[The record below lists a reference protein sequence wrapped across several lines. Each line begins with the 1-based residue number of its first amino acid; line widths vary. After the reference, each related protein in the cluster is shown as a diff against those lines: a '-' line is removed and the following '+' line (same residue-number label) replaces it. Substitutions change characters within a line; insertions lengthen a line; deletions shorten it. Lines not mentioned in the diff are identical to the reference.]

1 MRDDGNVRRL
11 RVSPFALRLLLT
23 TLFIVPAIAVLGV
36 WAAITFWTGN
46 MNLVDANRDLTRE
59 VKEMRVELE
68 RLSNLEV
75 LLEREDPVRL
85 HALIAPRKAPRP
97 AAPAHDPAGTPP
109 TAKGTPDDAATA
121 TPAPE
126 ATPSG
131 GDSVAAQSDDEAT
144 VQSAAGDVQA
154 PETSPLFQDDAATLP
169 RRDVSPINN
178 GQARIDDVQAQVSPQ
193 GKIRVTFS
201 LSNADTSKQLSGH
214 VVMVAIDTKGAGHDL
229 SIPAE
234 AADFRISR
242 FKKIVASARLP
253 QGLSNSDISLVA
265 IEIRSGDTIVFRD
278 AFPLRRN

>member
-23 TLFIVPAIAVLGV
+23 TLFIVPALAVLGI

-97 AAPAHDPAGTPP
+97 SVPAQESAGTPP
-109 TAKGTPDDAATA
+109 VAKGTPENAAAGAPT
-121 TPAPE
+121 PE

-131 GDSVAAQSDDEAT
+131 GDAVAAQPDDEAT
-144 VQSAAGDVQA
+144 VQSAASDVQA
-154 PETSPLFQDDAATLP
+154 PATSPLFNDDTAPAP

-178 GQARIDDVQAQVSPQ
+178 GQARIEDVQAQVSPQ

-201 LSNADTSKQLSGH
+201 LSNADTSKQLAGH
-214 VVMVAIDTKGAGHDL
+214 VVMVAIDGKGVGHDL

-253 QGLSNSDISLVA
+253 QGLSSGDISLVA